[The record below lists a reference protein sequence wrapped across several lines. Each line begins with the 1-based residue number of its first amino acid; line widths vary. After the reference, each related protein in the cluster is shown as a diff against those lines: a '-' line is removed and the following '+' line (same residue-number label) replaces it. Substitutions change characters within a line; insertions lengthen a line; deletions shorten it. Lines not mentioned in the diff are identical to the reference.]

1 MKDFA
6 IGLSILLKGSD
17 EDKMK
22 WIFQVYDVNK
32 DGILTRA
39 EFRDVTASV
48 RIQICFTLERFK
60 HFLTIFNFAIFLN
73 LTANRVP

>member
-39 EFRDVTASV
+39 EFREVTASV
-48 RIQICFTLERFK
+48 IL
-60 HFLTIFNFAIFLN
+60 
-73 LTANRVP
+73 